1 MDKPAV
7 VLSAIIGLVLI
18 GVSLPFLVL
27 DDGEGQDRFEIVWTQ
42 GEAGADEGALVMSD
56 TQTFTVTVDAGLP
69 SNATVQVTCTDG
81 ATPPLQ
87 PAATVTWELFE
98 GDSTTP
104 IDSGSGCAVDDTLRL
119 GGHPDV
125 ASAAADSAED
135 AEGIAMGDDL
145 RTVTYRLEVT
155 ASRPAA
161 PGGLPVPPGAFT
173 GTGRLVVDEW
183 IATANPATQE
193 GSR

>member
-1 MDKPAV
+1 MDKPAI

-18 GVSLPFLVL
+18 GVSLPFLIL
-27 DDGEGQDRFEIVWTQ
+27 DEGDGQDQFEIMWTQ
-42 GEAGADEGALVMSD
+42 AEAGRDEGALVMGS
-56 TQTFTVTVDAGLP
+56 TQTFTVTVEAGLP
-69 SNATVQVTCTDG
+69 SNATVEVTCTDG

-98 GDSTTP
+98 GDGTTP
-104 IDSGSGCAVDDTLRL
+104 IDSGSGCAVDETVRL

-125 ASAAADSAED
+125 ATAAADSAED
-135 AEGIAMGDDL
+135 AEQVAMGDDL

-161 PGGLPVPPGAFT
+161 TGGLPVPPGAFS
-173 GTGRLVVDEW
+173 GTGRLVAEEW
-183 IATANPATQE
+183 LATANPETEE